1 MLETTD
7 GSVTGKLDILFIL
20 APALLKCISPN
31 KTEPAFPS
39 MTHKIFLPLLLVTS
53 PGWFPP
59 LCPSRTSPF
68 QLCPPPFFSVL

>member
-31 KTEPAFPS
+31 KTEPALPS
-39 MTHKIFLPLLLVTS
+39 MTHKIFSSAPGHFPWLV
-53 PGWFPP
+53 
-59 LCPSRTSPF
+59 PSIMSLKNQPIPALSATLF
-68 QLCPPPFFSVL
+68 